1 MFCIGRVNFIK
12 LNQLPPSTSS
22 TTHTMESTPLLT
34 FGKHTGKEFE
44 HIRRTDI
51 SYCNW
56 ALKQAGARGIM
67 KTFQDWLKARAH
79 KVSCEA
85 CNGTGIG
92 HTM

>member
-1 MFCIGRVNFIK
+1 
-12 LNQLPPSTSS
+12 
-22 TTHTMESTPLLT
+22 METTPLLT
-34 FGKHTGKEFE
+34 FGKHAGKEFE

-56 ALKQAGARGIM
+56 ALKQVGARGIM
-67 KTFQDWLKARAH
+67 KTFQDWLKTRAH